1 MVKDKAKVD
10 NRAYLVAPANALALS
25 LTNTNLKPNQRR

>member
-10 NRAYLVAPANALALS
+10 NRAYLAPANALALS